1 MRRLR
6 PRTFSLTP
14 LRTISRTIS
23 RTVSLTLLLLLA
35 AVTSASAN
43 ADDCLAPGDWWQRGK
58 VTPASR
64 VIAQA
69 AAQDVVLI
77 GERHDQMAY
86 HRFELQT
93 LAGLAAHR
101 DDMVIGLEMLPRSA
115 QPVLDAWVAGG
126 LSEDALL
133 SQSRWDEAWGYD
145 PAMYLPILHFARMNR
160 IPLVALNIAPELRRR
175 LADDGFDAV
184 PAAERHGIA
193 PPAAPSLAY
202 RKRLRAIYDAHP
214 LEQSFTTFLQA
225 QLAWDTAMADAL
237 EKASADGQLAVGLMG
252 MGHMLYND
260 GVAYQL
266 AERGIYAQ
274 MTLLPVPVSGCQPE
288 APELA
293 DALYSL
299 EASPALAAGF
309 MEQLVT
315 VSRQA
320 GSP

>member
-6 PRTFSLTP
+6 P
-14 LRTISRTIS
+14 
-23 RTVSLTLLLLLA
+23 LTLLLLFA
-35 AVTSASAN
+35 ACSAASAGGN
-43 ADDCLAPGDWWQRGK
+43 GDNCLAPGDWWQRGE
-58 VTPASR
+58 VTPASS

-77 GERHDQMAY
+77 GERHGQMAY
-86 HRFELQT
+86 HRFELHT

-115 QPVLDAWVAGG
+115 QPVLDAWVAGE
-126 LSEDALL
+126 LSEDELL
-133 SQSRWDEAWGYD
+133 SQSRWDEVWGYD
-145 PAMYLPILHFARMNR
+145 PAMYLPIVHFARMNR

-193 PPAAPSLAY
+193 PPAAPRKAY
-202 RKRLRAIYDAHP
+202 RERLRAIYDAHP
-214 LEQSFTTFLQA
+214 LQQSFTTFMQA

-237 EKASADGQLAVGLMG
+237 EKASAGGRLAVGLMG
-252 MGHMLYND
+252 MGHILYND

-274 MTLLPVPVSGCQPE
+274 MTLLPIPVSGCRPE
-288 APELA
+288 ALGLA
-293 DALYSL
+293 DALYRL
-299 EASPALAAGF
+299 EPSPAPAAGF
-309 MEQLVT
+309 MDRLVT
-315 VSRQA
+315 VSRQD

>member
-6 PRTFSLTP
+6 PLIF
-14 LRTISRTIS
+14 
-23 RTVSLTLLLLLA
+23 LLLLA
-35 AVTSASAN
+35 MLTTDSAIGN
-43 ADDCLAPGDWWQRGK
+43 THADSCLAPGDWWQRGE
-58 VTPASR
+58 VTPASS
-64 VIAQA
+64 VITQA

-115 QPVLDAWVAGG
+115 QPVLDAWVAGD
-126 LSEDALL
+126 LSEDELL
-133 SQSRWDEAWGYD
+133 SQSRWDEVWGYD

-193 PPAAPSLAY
+193 PPAAPRKAY
-202 RKRLRAIYDAHP
+202 RERLRAIYAAHP
-214 LEQSFTTFLQA
+214 LQQSFTTFMQA
-225 QLAWDTAMADAL
+225 QLAWDAAMAAAL
-237 EKASADGQLAVGLMG
+237 EEASAGGRLAVGLMG

-274 MTLLPVPVSGCQPE
+274 MTLLPVLVSGCRPD
-288 APELA
+288 APGLA
-293 DALYSL
+293 DALYRL
-299 EASPALAAGF
+299 EASPAPTAGF
-309 MEQLVT
+309 MDQLVI
-315 VSRQA
+315 SRQA

>member
-6 PRTFSLTP
+6 P
-14 LRTISRTIS
+14 
-23 RTVSLTLLLLLA
+23 LTLLLLLA
-35 AVTSASAN
+35 ACNSASAGGN
-43 ADDCLAPGDWWQRGK
+43 GDNCLAPGDWWQHGK
-58 VTPASR
+58 VTPASN

-86 HRFELQT
+86 HRFELHM

-115 QPVLDAWVAGG
+115 QPVLDAWVAGEI
-126 LSEDALL
+126 SEGELL
-133 SQSRWDEAWGYD
+133 SQSRWNEVWGYD

-193 PPAAPSLAY
+193 PPAAPRKAY
-202 RKRLRAIYDAHP
+202 RERLRAIYDAHP

-225 QLAWDTAMADAL
+225 QLAWDTAMAAAL
-237 EKASADGQLAVGLMG
+237 EKASAGGRLAVGLMG

-274 MTLLPVPVSGCQPE
+274 MTLLPVPVSGCRPD
-288 APELA
+288 APGLA
-293 DALYSL
+293 DALYRL
-299 EASPALAAGF
+299 EPSPAPAAGF

-315 VSRQA
+315 VSRRA